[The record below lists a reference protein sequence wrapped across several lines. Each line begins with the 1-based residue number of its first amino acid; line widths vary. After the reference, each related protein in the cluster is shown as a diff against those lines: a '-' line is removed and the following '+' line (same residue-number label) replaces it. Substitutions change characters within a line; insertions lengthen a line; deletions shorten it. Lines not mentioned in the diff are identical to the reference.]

1 MIEVFQED
9 GKFLMEVKMIDNRIA
24 IKHHRRK
31 KESQN
36 GSPALKNAFAQQFE
50 REKQRYE
57 NDDLKCF
64 Y

>member
-1 MIEVFQED
+1 M
-9 GKFLMEVKMIDNRIA
+9 KVKMIDNRIV
-24 IKHHRRK
+24 IKHHRMK

-36 GSPALKNAFAQQFE
+36 GSPALKNALAQQFE

-57 NDDLKCF
+57 NDDSKCF